1 MTGKMLAARRQTHST
16 GGPKVVEIY
25 QIDEHINLME
35 RGIQLVAN
43 MEKLGKR
50 ELPAD
55 RLGGIGQR
63 VSESL
68 DEPFGEGPVRTKCRR
83 FLNRSLGNVDGNG
96 HTRSST
102 NINTLSRLGSPAG
115 ACWSQ
120 QCSFAGR
127 RGTCCSLGRLY
138 IHHYSLE
145 CLSLSTLALTPHPE
159 H

>member
-1 MTGKMLAARRQTHST
+1 M
-16 GGPKVVEIY
+16 EIY

-35 RGIQLVAN
+35 RGY
-43 MEKLGKR
+43 
-50 ELPAD
+50 
-55 RLGGIGQR
+55 RLLLIWKNWENVNFQQIDWGGVGQR
-63 VSESL
+63 VSESF
-68 DEPFGEGPVRTKCRR
+68 DEPSSEAPLRTKCRR
-83 FLNRSLGNVDGNG
+83 FLNRSLGNLDGNG

-127 RGTCCSLGRLY
+127 RGTCCSLDRLY

-145 CLSLSTLALTPHPE
+145 CLSLSALALTPHPE